1 MKVLALTV
9 GHQNVASTQYRL
21 VQFVNSLRGEGI
33 RLDLTEAKTFRAY
46 EKLPKY
52 DLVIVQKRLMPRA
65 WVRRIRKGAVK
76 LIFDTDDAIWEP
88 HGRKHFWWTRFR
100 THGRLRAIAYAADVC
115 TVPNEH
121 LANALRPLAKKVELV
136 PMALDDSQWKPATMR
151 KPGPIRIGWAG
162 APPNLTYLSWL
173 GDVLYEVQ
181 MLRPEVEL
189 IVYCGVAPTWN
200 LPVKV
205 THHPYLAGTEVGVV
219 QTFDIGL
226 LPLPNNAFAAGKSP
240 IKALQYAACGV
251 PCIASPVGATRE
263 IVRNGVTGMTATT
276 HDEWKSALLS
286 LIDSAELRKSMGA
299 AAFAHFTK
307 FHSHASVQ
315 TQMKACWGNIV
326 AKSTALS

>member
-1 MKVLALTV
+1 MNVLALTV
-9 GHQNVASTQYRL
+9 GHAHVASTQYRL
-21 VQFVNSLRGEGI
+21 AQFVVAFREEGI
-33 RLDLTEAKTFRAY
+33 HLDLTEAKTFRDY
-46 EKLPKY
+46 EKLPQY
-52 DLVIVQKRLMPRA
+52 DLVIVQKRLMSCT
-65 WVRRIRKGAVK
+65 WVRCIRKASKK

-100 THGRLRAIAYAADVC
+100 THRRLRAIVCAADVC

-121 LANALRPLAKKVELV
+121 LANALRSLAKKVELV

-181 MLRPEVEL
+181 IMRPEVEL

-200 LPVKV
+200 SPVKV

-263 IVRNGVTGMTATT
+263 IVRNGVTGLTATT
-276 HDEWKSALLS
+276 HNEWKSALLS
-286 LIDSAELRKSMGA
+286 LIDSAELRKSMGSA
-299 AAFAHFTK
+299 ACEHFIK
-307 FHSHASVQ
+307 FHSRASVQ
-315 TQMKACWGNIV
+315 KQMVVCWADSSSQRNRW
-326 AKSTALS
+326 